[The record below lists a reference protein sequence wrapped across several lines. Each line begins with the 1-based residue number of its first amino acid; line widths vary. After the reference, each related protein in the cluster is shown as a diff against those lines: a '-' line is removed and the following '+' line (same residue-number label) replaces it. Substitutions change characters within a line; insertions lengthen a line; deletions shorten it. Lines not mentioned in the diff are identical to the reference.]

1 MDETYFTNLTVIF
14 NAYTGIIKL
23 DMTGADKFYKIY
35 SPKKIKLKPR
45 DDIYLDLKFKI
56 ETPNTLE
63 PWISLLPS
71 IKGIGLSIENDDWA
85 NNKIKK
91 DTIQLHLLN
100 KSFNYSINIAKE
112 QCIDFIFLSG
122 ERCTDVIVTKYNSK

>member
-1 MDETYFTNLTVIF
+1 MDEIYFTNLTVTF
-14 NAYTGIIKL
+14 NAYTGIIKP

-35 SPKKIKLKPR
+35 SRKKFKLKPR

-56 ETPNTLE
+56 EKWNTLE

-112 QCIDFIFLSG
+112 QCIGFIFLSG
-122 ERCTDVIVTKYNSK
+122 ERSTDVIVTKCNSK